1 MLYSTLNDEGPAQL
15 TPASR
20 VVRSSCLADGQSHQL
35 SYQGRY
41 TWVRDALGR
50 VSVYE
55 HDARQDIVAV
65 RDALGQITRTPFDA
79 NGHPKGSTDALGR
92 SSSTVFDARGV
103 MSAVRISFFAEFQ
116 PRFSKFQLLGAGF

>member
-1 MLYSTLNDEGPAQL
+1 MVSNSG
-15 TPASR
+15 
-20 VVRSSCLADGQSHQL
+20 
-35 SYQGRY
+35 
-41 TWVRDALGR
+41 VRDALGR

-92 SSSTVFDARGV
+92 SSSTVFDARGNLTPEFDT
-103 MSAVRISFFAEFQ
+103 STPFFRHLPGWGPYE
-116 PRFSKFQLLGAGF
+116 SST

>member
-1 MLYSTLNDEGPAQL
+1 
-15 TPASR
+15 
-20 VVRSSCLADGQSHQL
+20 
-35 SYQGRY
+35 
-41 TWVRDALGR
+41 
-50 VSVYE
+50 VYE